1 MTNKL
6 RTRKLISLIVNVLLV
21 IMEFIGLVLM
31 VELYKSY
38 NLHPFGWYKYYTQLS
53 NIFSMFAAL
62 SVAVFTARDLIKNTD
77 SIPNILRLLKFSSA
91 CCLTETLLVTM
102 FVLAPMGM
110 MGGFVP
116 IMFEGPNL
124 YHHFLCPLVSVLSLC
139 ILERGEKITL
149 RHCALSMVPTLAYG
163 VVAVI
168 LNLMKVWHGPY
179 PFLYVYEQPVYMSII
194 WAVVILGGAFAIT
207 IMVKAF
213 ANLHLRVNHSAKR
226 KEN

>member
-1 MTNKL
+1 MTSKL
-6 RTRKLISLIVNVLLV
+6 RPRKIISLIVNVILV

-38 NLHPFGWYKYYTQLS
+38 NLHPFGWFKYYTQLS
-53 NIFSMFAAL
+53 NIFSMLAAL
-62 SVAVFTARDLIKNTD
+62 TVAIFTARDLIKNTD
-77 SIPNILRLLKFSSA
+77 STPEIVRLIKFSSA
-91 CCLTETLLVTM
+91 CCLTETFLVTM

-124 YHHFLCPLVSVLSLC
+124 YHHFLCPIVSVLSLC

-149 RHCALSMVPTLAYG
+149 RHCVYSMVPTLIYG
-163 VVAVI
+163 VAAVV
-168 LNLMKVWHGPY
+168 LNLTKVWHGPY

-207 IMVKAF
+207 VLVKF
-213 ANLHLRVNHSAKR
+213 LANLHLRKR

>member
-1 MTNKL
+1 MTSKL
-6 RTRKLISLIVNVLLV
+6 RPRKIISLIVNVVLV
-21 IMEFIGLVLM
+21 IMEFVGLVLM

-38 NLHPFGWYKYYTQLS
+38 NLHPFGWFKYYTQLS
-53 NIFSMFAAL
+53 NIFSMLAAL
-62 SVAVFTARDLIKNTD
+62 TVAIFTARDLIKNTD
-77 SIPNILRLLKFSSA
+77 STLEIVRLIKFSSA

-124 YHHFLCPLVSVLSLC
+124 YHHFLCPIVSVLSLC

-149 RHCALSMVPTLAYG
+149 RHCVYSMVPTLIYG
-163 VVAVI
+163 VAAVV
-168 LNLMKVWHGPY
+168 LNLTKVWHGPY

-207 IMVKAF
+207 VLVKF
-213 ANLHLRVNHSAKR
+213 LANLHLRKR

>member
-1 MTNKL
+1 MTSKL
-6 RTRKLISLIVNVLLV
+6 RPRKIISLIVNVVLV
-21 IMEFIGLVLM
+21 IMEFVGLVLM

-38 NLHPFGWYKYYTQLS
+38 NLHPFGWLKYYTQLS
-53 NIFSMFAAL
+53 NIFSMLAAL
-62 SVAVFTARDLIKNTD
+62 TVAFFTARDLIKNTD
-77 SIPNILRLLKFSSA
+77 STPEIVRLIKFSSA

-124 YHHFLCPLVSVLSLC
+124 YHHFLCPIVSVLSLC

-149 RHCALSMVPTLAYG
+149 RHCVYSMVPTLIYG
-163 VVAVI
+163 VAAVV
-168 LNLMKVWHGPY
+168 LNLTKVWHGPY

-207 IMVKAF
+207 VLVKF
-213 ANLHLRVNHSAKR
+213 LANLHLRKR

>member
-1 MTNKL
+1 MTSKL
-6 RTRKLISLIVNVLLV
+6 RPRKIISLIVNVILV

-38 NLHPFGWYKYYTQLS
+38 NLHPFGWFKYYTQLS
-53 NIFSMFAAL
+53 NIFSMLAAL
-62 SVAVFTARDLIKNTD
+62 TVAIFTARDLIKNTD
-77 SIPNILRLLKFSSA
+77 STPEIVRLIKFSSA

-110 MGGFVP
+110 MGGFIP

-124 YHHFLCPLVSVLSLC
+124 YHHFLCPIVSVLSLC

-149 RHCALSMVPTLAYG
+149 RHCVYSMVPNLIYG
-163 VVAVI
+163 VAAVV
-168 LNLMKVWHGPY
+168 LNLTKVWHGPY

-207 IMVKAF
+207 VLVKF
-213 ANLHLRVNHSAKR
+213 LANLHLRKR

>member
-6 RTRKLISLIVNVLLV
+6 KTRKLIILIVNAVLV

-53 NIFSMFAAL
+53 NIFSMLVAL
-62 SVAVFTARDLIKNTD
+62 GIVIFTARDLIKNTD
-77 SIPNILRLLKFSSA
+77 NTPKTIRLLKFSSA
-91 CCLTETLLVTM
+91 CCLVETFLVTM

-110 MGGFVP
+110 MGGFFP
-116 IMFEGPNL
+116 LMFEGPNL
-124 YHHFLCPLVSVLSLC
+124 YHHFLCPIVSVLSLC
-139 ILERGEKITL
+139 ILEKGEKITL
-149 RHCALSMVPTLAYG
+149 KHCVYSMVPTLVYG

-168 LNLMKVWHGPY
+168 LNLTKVWHGPY

-207 IMVKAF
+207 ILVKF
-213 ANLHLRVNHSAKR
+213 LANLHLIKR